1 MDNRFRFL
9 YPVYTELWGRGEI
22 TRAGRGKPGAAAGL
36 GGRQIPLRKAG
47 RKRTER
53 KGREAGEGTA
63 EKSRYSC
70 IRART
75 VNRHRWMRRES

>member
-36 GGRQIPLRKAG
+36 GGRQIPSEKPGGSGPNERVGKLVKALPRKAAIAVYG
-47 RKRTER
+47 P
-53 KGREAGEGTA
+53 
-63 EKSRYSC
+63 
-70 IRART
+70 
-75 VNRHRWMRRES
+75 VP